1 MNSKEI
7 VEKYENRNNEK
18 QMVIKVVLV
27 DAFVTFHFQQ
37 WIDRLQGITYYKVKR
52 LQGVLPL
59 T

>member
-37 WIDRLQGITYYKVKR
+37 
-52 LQGVLPL
+52 
-59 T
+59 